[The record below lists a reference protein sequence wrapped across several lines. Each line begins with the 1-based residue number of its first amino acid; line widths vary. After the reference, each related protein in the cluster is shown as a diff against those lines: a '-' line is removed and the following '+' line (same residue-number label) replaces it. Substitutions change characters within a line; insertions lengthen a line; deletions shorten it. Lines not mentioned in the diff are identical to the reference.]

1 MVTPVRGIWLK
12 IHRWLGLTLAA
23 FLVMAGLTG
32 VVLAFHEDLD
42 AWLNPHLFRVQPRE
56 TRLQPHELR
65 ARAEQLMPEARV
77 DSVPL
82 GLEPSESALFYVRD
96 RIDPATG
103 KPYPRAVNQ
112 LFVDP
117 YTGEEVGRRL
127 SSQLS
132 LDREHIMETIFTLHR
147 HLLMGDAGSWVL
159 VFVAIAWFVS
169 SLIGFY
175 LTFPLRGKFFKGWKA
190 AWRVQ
195 WGAPLPRLS
204 FDLHRAT
211 ALWLFIMIFI
221 SSFGA
226 MRVTLGDTGVFDKI
240 LAAVAPVHTADAAIA
255 QYAQPIEGEPKLT
268 WEAAL
273 PLARHLMAERARLE
287 GFEIEGEASLSL
299 DRETGVYDYSVR
311 SSNDAFDSGETD
323 LYLSAVDGRE
333 LALVHPNSAPGNA
346 LSSWPAALHRARIGS
361 LPYKVLVQLTGL
373 AVTTLA
379 ITGFIVWF
387 KRRKARA

>member
-1 MVTPVRGIWLK
+1 MTRATWLK

-32 VVLAFHEDLD
+32 IPLAFHDDLD
-42 AWLNPHLFRVQPRE
+42 AWLNPHLFRVEPRD
-56 TRLQPHELR
+56 TQLSPPELR
-65 ARAEQLMPEARV
+65 ARAELLIPEARV

-82 GLEPSESALFYVRD
+82 GLEPTESALFYVRD

-103 KPYPRAVNQ
+103 KPFPRAVNQ

-127 SSQLS
+127 SSRLA

-159 VFVAIAWFVS
+159 VFVALAWFVS
-169 SLIGFY
+169 TLIGFY
-175 LTFPLRGKFFKGWKA
+175 LTFPVRGKFFKGWKQ

-211 ALWLFIMIFI
+211 ALWLFVMLLI

-226 MRVTLGDTGVFDKI
+226 VRVTLGDTGVFDKI
-240 LAAVAPVHTADAAIA
+240 LAAVAPVYTGDAAIA
-255 QYAQPIEGEPKLT
+255 PYAQPIEGDPKLT
-268 WEAAL
+268 WAAAL
-273 PLARHLMAERARLE
+273 PLAQRLMAERARVE
-287 GFEIEGEASLSL
+287 GFTIEGEVALSL
-299 DRETGVYDYSVR
+299 DRERGVYDYNVR
-311 SSNDAFDSGETD
+311 SSNDAFDSGDTD
-323 LYLSAVDGRE
+323 LYLSAIDGRE

-346 LSSWPAALHRARIGS
+346 ISNWPAALHRARIGS
-361 LPYKVLVQLTGL
+361 LPYKLLVQVTGL
-373 AVTTLA
+373 AVVTLA
-379 ITGFIVWF
+379 ITGFIVWL
-387 KRRKARA
+387 KRRKRA